1 VKKRNMVAHKRPSAT
16 RDASLSSKR
25 LSKEQL
31 KLVAG
36 GDPHV
41 GGINV
46 GDGLLASPNEPPG
59 LG

>member
-1 VKKRNMVAHKRPSAT
+1 MVAHKRPSAT

-36 GDPHV
+36 GDPHA
-41 GGINV
+41 GRINV
-46 GDGLLASPNEPPG
+46 GDEKG
-59 LG
+59 